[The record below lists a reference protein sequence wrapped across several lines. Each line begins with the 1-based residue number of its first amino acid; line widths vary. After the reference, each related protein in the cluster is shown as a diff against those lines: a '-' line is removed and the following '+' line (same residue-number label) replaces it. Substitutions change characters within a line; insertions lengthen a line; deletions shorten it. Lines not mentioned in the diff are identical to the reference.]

1 MIVSLLILASEVAAS
16 GFPGSQAWSSFE
28 SNIFKGELGAERLR
42 VLKGIVLVVFI
53 LLIAVSII
61 WASMTLGWIR
71 GRNASSSNKAESAA
85 FIPDKQSF
93 DAETSKAIHDALR
106 KYGSQRGSSW
116 RSSTNWQ

>member
-28 SNIFKGELGAERLR
+28 GNIFKGELGAERLR